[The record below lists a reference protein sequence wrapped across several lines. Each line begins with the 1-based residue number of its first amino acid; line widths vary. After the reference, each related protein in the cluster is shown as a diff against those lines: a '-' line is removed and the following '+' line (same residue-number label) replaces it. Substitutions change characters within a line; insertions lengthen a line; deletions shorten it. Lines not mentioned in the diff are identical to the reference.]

1 MRRKKRSNW
10 GHFLARQLRDRKFR
24 NEFEKETARLEV
36 GIQVAKLRERR
47 GLSQTQ
53 LAALMHTS
61 APAISRL
68 ERGTVSPTLQTL
80 DRVAKA
86 LEARLE
92 VRLRPLRL
100 SRRQGKLKPLKW
112 AGVRR
117 GGRGDVAEKAEELL
131 KESFGR

>member
-1 MRRKKRSNW
+1 MSRKSTSWNR
-10 GHFLARQLRDRKFR
+10 FLARQLRDRRFR
-24 NEFEKETARLEV
+24 EPFEKETTRLEV

-47 GLSQTQ
+47 GLSQTE
-53 LAALMHTS
+53 LAALLHTS

-92 VRLRPLRL
+92 VRLRPVRPAARQA
-100 SRRQGKLKPLKW
+100 SR
-112 AGVRR
+112 
-117 GGRGDVAEKAEELL
+117 
-131 KESFGR
+131 